1 LQGVCC
7 QQKCNGEKNREVKT
21 FSKCTRST
29 LEMSGENC
37 DGNTSTSTSTG
48 DGKVRM
54 GTVRIHW
61 ENDNN
66 LFRSEKK

>member
-1 LQGVCC
+1 
-7 QQKCNGEKNREVKT
+7 
-21 FSKCTRST
+21 
-29 LEMSGENC
+29 MSGENC